1 MGDTLSK
8 MEDMQDR
15 HPSGRPMDAEHTTLV
30 ARQVPSRLERI
41 ATQLMAGMLASEEGP
56 FTATELAQEAV
67 EYAKA
72 LRAALDAEGN
82 Q

>member
-1 MGDTLSK
+1 MGDTLSRMADIEGK
-8 MEDMQDR
+8 DVF
-15 HPSGRPMDAEHTTLV
+15 GRPLDAKHTTLV
-30 ARQVPSRLERI
+30 AQDVPSRLEFI
-41 ATQLMAGMLASEEGP
+41 AVHLMAGMLASDEGP

-72 LRAALDAEGN
+72 LRAALDAEGK